1 LTVRRCAAVVPSSS
15 AWDFCELR
23 YEGTGQPVF
32 RSLFMKN
39 QDQAS
44 STDREK
50 RLRLLGEFKRIRDGA
65 AGEPEGDE
73 GEMEGDEPREL
84 SPSSRFF
91 LTK

>member
-1 LTVRRCAAVVPSSS
+1 
-15 AWDFCELR
+15 
-23 YEGTGQPVF
+23 
-32 RSLFMKN
+32 MKN
-39 QDQAS
+39 QGQAS
-44 STDREK
+44 SPDLEK
-50 RLRLLGEFKRIRDGA
+50 RLRLLDEFKRIRDEA